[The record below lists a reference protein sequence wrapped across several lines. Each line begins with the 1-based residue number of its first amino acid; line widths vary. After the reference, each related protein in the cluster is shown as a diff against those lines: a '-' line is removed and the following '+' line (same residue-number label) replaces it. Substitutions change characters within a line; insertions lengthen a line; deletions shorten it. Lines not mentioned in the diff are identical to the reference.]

1 MPFNEE
7 SGTRYE
13 LSWPSRDLLFSFY
26 ILGRG
31 FMSTKK
37 LKTKVIAVGLTGVV
51 VSGVVLNQQYE
62 IRQLEKDLQI
72 QQNITDQKHNYTETL
87 IDISTLKE
95 QLNEECN
102 FKVLD
107 STITIRH
114 TYSYKRDSILGF
126 KSEYKLVGTADFYYA
141 LTTNLSQA
149 TIMKVTENKIVI
161 EVPRATIDE
170 KAYHRVANSFV
181 RLDLECSANIL
192 SNKQD
197 AEKATRQWEDSFDTK
212 GIEYVEKYMAR
223 DSVRNK
229 IDQLTVRQ
237 VQALFEKLGYSQ
249 AIEVIIK

>member
-1 MPFNEE
+1 
-7 SGTRYE
+7 
-13 LSWPSRDLLFSFY
+13 
-26 ILGRG
+26 
-31 FMSTKK
+31 MSAKK

-51 VSGVVLNQQYE
+51 ISGVVLNQQYE

-141 LTTNLSQA
+141 LMTNLSQA
-149 TIMKVTENKIVI
+149 TIMKATENKIVI

>member
-1 MPFNEE
+1 
-7 SGTRYE
+7 
-13 LSWPSRDLLFSFY
+13 
-26 ILGRG
+26 
-31 FMSTKK
+31 MSAKK

-51 VSGVVLNQQYE
+51 VSGVVLNQQFE

-72 QQNITDQKHNYTETL
+72 QQNITDQKHNYTETI
-87 IDISTLKE
+87 IDISSLKE
-95 QLNEECN
+95 RLNEECS

-107 STITIRH
+107 STINIRH

-141 LTTNLSQA
+141 LVTDLSQS
-149 TIMKVTENKIVI
+149 TIMKATDEKIII
-161 EVPRATIDE
+161 EVPRAKIDE

-181 RLDLECSANIL
+181 RLDHECSANIL
-192 SNKQD
+192 SNKKD
-197 AEKATRQWEDSFDTK
+197 AERATRQWEDSFDTK

-223 DSVRNK
+223 DSIQHK

-237 VQALFEKLGYSQ
+237 VQTLFEKLGYTQ

>member
-1 MPFNEE
+1 
-7 SGTRYE
+7 
-13 LSWPSRDLLFSFY
+13 
-26 ILGRG
+26 
-31 FMSTKK
+31 MSTKK

-62 IRQLEKDLQI
+62 IRQLERDLQI

-87 IDISTLKE
+87 IDLSTLKE

-149 TIMKVTENKIVI
+149 TIMKVTKDKIVI

-197 AEKATRQWEDSFDTK
+197 AEKPTRQWEDSFDTK

>member
-1 MPFNEE
+1 
-7 SGTRYE
+7 
-13 LSWPSRDLLFSFY
+13 
-26 ILGRG
+26 
-31 FMSTKK
+31 MSAKK

-51 VSGVVLNQQYE
+51 ISGVVLNQQYE
-62 IRQLEKDLQI
+62 IRQLERDLQI

-149 TIMKVTENKIVI
+149 TIMKATENKIVI

-249 AIEVIIK
+249 AIEVVIK

>member
-1 MPFNEE
+1 
-7 SGTRYE
+7 
-13 LSWPSRDLLFSFY
+13 
-26 ILGRG
+26 
-31 FMSTKK
+31 MSAKK

-51 VSGVVLNQQYE
+51 ISGVIINQQYE
-62 IRQLEKDLQI
+62 INQLEKDLQI

-87 IDISTLKE
+87 IDLSTLKE

-149 TIMKVTENKIVI
+149 TIMKATENKIVI

>member
-1 MPFNEE
+1 M
-7 SGTRYE
+7 R
-13 LSWPSRDLLFSFY
+13 
-26 ILGRG
+26 
-31 FMSTKK
+31 K

-72 QQNITDQKHNYTETL
+72 QQNITDQKHNYTETM

-95 QLNEECN
+95 RLNEECN

-107 STITIRH
+107 STINIRH

-126 KSEYKLVGTADFYYA
+126 KSEYKIVGTADFYYA
-141 LTTNLSQA
+141 LTTDLSQS
-149 TIMKVTENKIVI
+149 TIMKATENKIII
-161 EVPRATIDE
+161 EVPRAKIDE

-181 RLDLECSANIL
+181 RLDHECSANIL
-192 SNKQD
+192 SSKQD

-223 DSVRNK
+223 DNIQNK
-229 IDQLTVRQ
+229 IDQLTVHQ
-237 VQALFEKLGYSQ
+237 VQTLFEKLGYTQ
-249 AIEVIIK
+249 AIEVVIK

>member
-1 MPFNEE
+1 M
-7 SGTRYE
+7 G
-13 LSWPSRDLLFSFY
+13 
-26 ILGRG
+26 
-31 FMSTKK
+31 TKK

-51 VSGVVLNQQYE
+51 ISGVIINQQYE
-62 IRQLEKDLQI
+62 INQLERDLQI

>member
-1 MPFNEE
+1 
-7 SGTRYE
+7 
-13 LSWPSRDLLFSFY
+13 
-26 ILGRG
+26 
-31 FMSTKK
+31 MSAKK

-51 VSGVVLNQQYE
+51 ISGVIINQQYE
-62 IRQLEKDLQI
+62 INQLEKDLQI

-95 QLNEECN
+95 ELNEECN

>member
-1 MPFNEE
+1 
-7 SGTRYE
+7 
-13 LSWPSRDLLFSFY
+13 
-26 ILGRG
+26 
-31 FMSTKK
+31 MSAKK
-37 LKTKVIAVGLTGVV
+37 IKTKVIAVGLTGVV
-51 VSGVVLNQQYE
+51 ISGVIINQQYE
-62 IRQLEKDLQI
+62 INQLEKDLQI

-149 TIMKVTENKIVI
+149 TIMKATENKIVI

-237 VQALFEKLGYSQ
+237 VQTLFEKLGYSQ
-249 AIEVIIK
+249 AIEVVIK

>member
-1 MPFNEE
+1 
-7 SGTRYE
+7 
-13 LSWPSRDLLFSFY
+13 
-26 ILGRG
+26 
-31 FMSTKK
+31 MSTKK

-51 VSGVVLNQQYE
+51 ISGVIINQQYE
-62 IRQLEKDLQI
+62 INQLEKDLQI
-72 QQNITDQKHNYTETL
+72 QQNITDQKYNYTETS
-87 IDISTLKE
+87 IDITTLKE
-95 QLNEECN
+95 QLNEKCN

-107 STITIRH
+107 STINIRH

-141 LTTNLSQA
+141 LTTDLSQSTITKA
-149 TIMKVTENKIVI
+149 TRDKIVI
-161 EVPRATIDE
+161 EVPRAKIDE

-181 RLDLECSANIL
+181 RLDLECSANLL

>member
-1 MPFNEE
+1 
-7 SGTRYE
+7 
-13 LSWPSRDLLFSFY
+13 
-26 ILGRG
+26 
-31 FMSTKK
+31 MSAKK

-51 VSGVVLNQQYE
+51 ISGIIINQQYE
-62 IRQLEKDLQI
+62 INQLEKDLQI

-141 LTTNLSQA
+141 LSINLSQA

-223 DSVRNK
+223 DSVQNK

-237 VQALFEKLGYSQ
+237 VQTLFEKLGYSQ

>member
-1 MPFNEE
+1 M
-7 SGTRYE
+7 
-13 LSWPSRDLLFSFY
+13 
-26 ILGRG
+26 
-31 FMSTKK
+31 KK
-37 LKTKVIAVGLTGVV
+37 LKTKVIAIGLTGVV
-51 VSGVVLNQQYE
+51 ISGVIINQQYE
-62 IRQLEKDLQI
+62 INQLEKDLQI

-149 TIMKVTENKIVI
+149 TIMKATENKIVI

>member
-1 MPFNEE
+1 
-7 SGTRYE
+7 
-13 LSWPSRDLLFSFY
+13 
-26 ILGRG
+26 
-31 FMSTKK
+31 MSTKK
-37 LKTKVIAVGLTGVV
+37 LKTKVIAIGLTGVV
-51 VSGVVLNQQYE
+51 VSGVVLNQQIE
-62 IRQLEKDLQI
+62 IKQLERDLQI

-107 STITIRH
+107 STINIRH

-149 TIMKVTENKIVI
+149 TIMKATENKIVI

-237 VQALFEKLGYSQ
+237 VQTLFEKLGYSQ

>member
-1 MPFNEE
+1 
-7 SGTRYE
+7 
-13 LSWPSRDLLFSFY
+13 
-26 ILGRG
+26 
-31 FMSTKK
+31 MSAKK

-51 VSGVVLNQQYE
+51 ISGVIINQQYE
-62 IRQLEKDLQI
+62 INQLEKDLQI

-87 IDISTLKE
+87 IDLSTLKE

-107 STITIRH
+107 STINIRH

-141 LTTNLSQA
+141 LTTDLSQSTITKA
-149 TIMKVTENKIVI
+149 TRDKIVI

>member
-1 MPFNEE
+1 
-7 SGTRYE
+7 
-13 LSWPSRDLLFSFY
+13 
-26 ILGRG
+26 
-31 FMSTKK
+31 MSVKK

-51 VSGVVLNQQYE
+51 ISGVIINQQYE
-62 IRQLEKDLQI
+62 INQLEKDLQI

-223 DSVRNK
+223 DSVQNK

-237 VQALFEKLGYSQ
+237 VQTLFEKLGYSQ
-249 AIEVIIK
+249 AIEVVIK

>member
-1 MPFNEE
+1 
-7 SGTRYE
+7 
-13 LSWPSRDLLFSFY
+13 
-26 ILGRG
+26 
-31 FMSTKK
+31 MSTKK

-51 VSGVVLNQQYE
+51 VSGIVLNQQFE
-62 IRQLEKDLQI
+62 IRQLERDLQI
-72 QQNITDQKHNYTETL
+72 QQNITDQKHNYTETS
-87 IDISTLKE
+87 IDITTLKE

-223 DSVRNK
+223 DSVQNK

-249 AIEVIIK
+249 AIEVVIK

>member
-1 MPFNEE
+1 MC
-7 SGTRYE
+7 
-13 LSWPSRDLLFSFY
+13 
-26 ILGRG
+26 
-31 FMSTKK
+31 TKK
-37 LKTKVIAVGLTGVV
+37 LKAKVIAVGLTGVV
-51 VSGVVLNQQYE
+51 ISGVVLNQQYE
-62 IRQLEKDLQI
+62 IRQLERDLQI
-72 QQNITDQKHNYTETL
+72 QLNITDQKHNYTETL

-107 STITIRH
+107 STIMIRH

-149 TIMKVTENKIVI
+149 TIMKVTDDKIVI

-229 IDQLTVRQ
+229 IDQ
-237 VQALFEKLGYSQ
+237 
-249 AIEVIIK
+249 

>member
-1 MPFNEE
+1 M
-7 SGTRYE
+7 GA
-13 LSWPSRDLLFSFY
+13 
-26 ILGRG
+26 
-31 FMSTKK
+31 KK

-51 VSGVVLNQQYE
+51 VSGVVLNQQFE
-62 IRQLEKDLQI
+62 IRQLERDLQI
-72 QQNITDQKHNYTETL
+72 QQNIADQKHNYTETS
-87 IDISTLKE
+87 IDITTLKE
-95 QLNEECN
+95 RLNEECH

-107 STITIRH
+107 STINIRH

-141 LTTNLSQA
+141 IATDLSQSTIIKA
-149 TIMKVTENKIVI
+149 TRDKIVI
-161 EVPRATIDE
+161 EVPRAKIDE

-181 RLDLECSANIL
+181 RLDHECSTNIL

-237 VQALFEKLGYSQ
+237 VQVLFEKLGYSQ

>member
-1 MPFNEE
+1 M
-7 SGTRYE
+7 GA
-13 LSWPSRDLLFSFY
+13 
-26 ILGRG
+26 
-31 FMSTKK
+31 KK

-72 QQNITDQKHNYTETL
+72 QQNIADQKHNYTETS

-95 QLNEECN
+95 RLNEECN

-107 STITIRH
+107 STINIRH

-141 LTTNLSQA
+141 LTTDLSQSTITKA
-149 TIMKVTENKIVI
+149 TRDKIVI
-161 EVPRATIDE
+161 EVPKAKIDE

-181 RLDLECSANIL
+181 RLDHECSTNIL

-223 DSVRNK
+223 DSVQNK

>member
-1 MPFNEE
+1 
-7 SGTRYE
+7 
-13 LSWPSRDLLFSFY
+13 
-26 ILGRG
+26 
-31 FMSTKK
+31 MSAKK

-51 VSGVVLNQQYE
+51 ISGVVLNQQYE
-62 IRQLEKDLQI
+62 IRQLERDLQI

-149 TIMKVTENKIVI
+149 TIMKATENKIVI
-161 EVPRATIDE
+161 EVPRATIVD

>member
-1 MPFNEE
+1 
-7 SGTRYE
+7 
-13 LSWPSRDLLFSFY
+13 
-26 ILGRG
+26 
-31 FMSTKK
+31 MSAKK

-51 VSGVVLNQQYE
+51 ISGIIINQQYE
-62 IRQLEKDLQI
+62 INQLEKDLQI

-223 DSVRNK
+223 DSVQNK

-237 VQALFEKLGYSQ
+237 VQTLFEKLGYSQ
-249 AIEVIIK
+249 AIEVVIK

>member
-1 MPFNEE
+1 
-7 SGTRYE
+7 
-13 LSWPSRDLLFSFY
+13 
-26 ILGRG
+26 
-31 FMSTKK
+31 MSAKK

-51 VSGVVLNQQYE
+51 ISGVIINQQYE
-62 IRQLEKDLQI
+62 INQLEKDLQI
-72 QQNITDQKHNYTETL
+72 QQNITDQKHNYTETS
-87 IDISTLKE
+87 IDITTLKE
-95 QLNEECN
+95 RLNEECN

-107 STITIRH
+107 STINIRH
-114 TYSYKRDSILGF
+114 TYSYKRDSILGL

-141 LTTNLSQA
+141 LTTDLSQSTITKA
-149 TIMKVTENKIVI
+149 TRDKIVI
-161 EVPRATIDE
+161 EVPRAKIDE

>member
-1 MPFNEE
+1 
-7 SGTRYE
+7 
-13 LSWPSRDLLFSFY
+13 
-26 ILGRG
+26 
-31 FMSTKK
+31 MSTKK

-51 VSGVVLNQQYE
+51 ISGVVINQQFE
-62 IRQLEKDLQI
+62 IRQLERDLQI

-126 KSEYKLVGTADFYYA
+126 KSEYKLVGTADIYYA

>member
-1 MPFNEE
+1 
-7 SGTRYE
+7 
-13 LSWPSRDLLFSFY
+13 
-26 ILGRG
+26 
-31 FMSTKK
+31 MSVKK

-51 VSGVVLNQQYE
+51 ISGIIINQQYE
-62 IRQLEKDLQI
+62 INQLEKDLQI

-223 DSVRNK
+223 DSVQNK

>member
-1 MPFNEE
+1 
-7 SGTRYE
+7 
-13 LSWPSRDLLFSFY
+13 
-26 ILGRG
+26 
-31 FMSTKK
+31 MSTKK

-51 VSGVVLNQQYE
+51 ISGVVLNQQFE
-62 IRQLEKDLQI
+62 IRQLERDLQI

-87 IDISTLKE
+87 IDLSTLKE

-149 TIMKVTENKIVI
+149 TIMKATENKIVI

>member
-1 MPFNEE
+1 M
-7 SGTRYE
+7 G
-13 LSWPSRDLLFSFY
+13 
-26 ILGRG
+26 
-31 FMSTKK
+31 TKK
-37 LKTKVIAVGLTGVV
+37 LKTKMIAVGLTGVV
-51 VSGVVLNQQYE
+51 VSGVVLNQQFE
-62 IRQLEKDLQI
+62 IRQLERDLQI

-87 IDISTLKE
+87 IDLSTLKE

-149 TIMKVTENKIVI
+149 TIMKATENKIVI

>member
-1 MPFNEE
+1 MGN
-7 SGTRYE
+7 
-13 LSWPSRDLLFSFY
+13 
-26 ILGRG
+26 
-31 FMSTKK
+31 KK

-62 IRQLEKDLQI
+62 IKQLEKDLQI
-72 QQNITDQKHNYTETL
+72 QQNIADQKHNYTETS

-95 QLNEECN
+95 RLNEECN

-107 STITIRH
+107 STINIRH

-141 LTTNLSQA
+141 IATDLSQSTIIKA
-149 TIMKVTENKIVI
+149 TRDKIVI
-161 EVPRATIDE
+161 EVPRAKIDE

-181 RLDLECSANIL
+181 RLDHECSTNIL

>member
-1 MPFNEE
+1 
-7 SGTRYE
+7 
-13 LSWPSRDLLFSFY
+13 
-26 ILGRG
+26 
-31 FMSTKK
+31 MSAKK
-37 LKTKVIAVGLTGVV
+37 LKTKVIAGGLTGVV

-62 IRQLEKDLQI
+62 IRQLERDLQI

-149 TIMKVTENKIVI
+149 TIMKVTDNKIVI

-181 RLDLECSANIL
+181 RLDLECSANLL

>member
-1 MPFNEE
+1 
-7 SGTRYE
+7 
-13 LSWPSRDLLFSFY
+13 
-26 ILGRG
+26 
-31 FMSTKK
+31 MSAKK

-51 VSGVVLNQQYE
+51 ISGVIINQQYE
-62 IRQLEKDLQI
+62 INQLEKDLQI

-223 DSVRNK
+223 DSVQNK

-237 VQALFEKLGYSQ
+237 VQTLFEKLGYSQ

>member
-1 MPFNEE
+1 M
-7 SGTRYE
+7 G
-13 LSWPSRDLLFSFY
+13 
-26 ILGRG
+26 
-31 FMSTKK
+31 TKK

-51 VSGVVLNQQYE
+51 ISGVVLNQQFE
-62 IRQLEKDLQI
+62 IRQLERDLQI
-72 QQNITDQKHNYTETL
+72 QQNITDQKHNYTETS
-87 IDISTLKE
+87 IDITTLKE
-95 QLNEECN
+95 RLNEECN

-107 STITIRH
+107 STINIRH

-141 LTTNLSQA
+141 IATDLSQSTIIKA
-149 TIMKVTENKIVI
+149 TRDKIVI
-161 EVPRATIDE
+161 EVPRAKIDE

-181 RLDLECSANIL
+181 RLDHECSTNIL

-237 VQALFEKLGYSQ
+237 VQVLFEKLGYSQ